1 MFFYFVYLSIYPI
14 YPILSLSYPIF
25 SYPILSYPILSIH
38 LYIYTSIHLLYLSS
52 ISLDPPSTLR
62 HIISPRHKYHIPV
75 LQGETQGVGICIFAP
90 LIQLLWY
97 LQNYIVKLLRDLMH
111 RYIYIYITNVG
122 IIIVESHC
130 YFWLYLKV

>member
-25 SYPILSYPILSIH
+25 SYPILSY

-75 LQGETQGVGICIFAP
+75 LQGETQGVGICICTTHSVALVFTE
-90 LIQLLWY
+90 L
-97 LQNYIVKLLRDLMH
+97 H
-111 RYIYIYITNVG
+111 RKTTERSNASVYIYITNVG
-122 IIIVESHC
+122 IIIVEIHC
-130 YFWLYLKV
+130 YF

>member
-14 YPILSLSYPIF
+14 LSYPYPILSF
-25 SYPILSYPILSIH
+25 PILSYPIPSY

-111 RYIYIYITNVG
+111 RYIYITNVG
-122 IIIVESHC
+122 IIIVEIHC

>member
-1 MFFYFVYLSIYPI
+1 MFFYFLSIYLS

-25 SYPILSYPILSIH
+25 SYPILSY

-122 IIIVESHC
+122 IIIVEIHC